1 VYAVATCCYSAQSA
15 CNKPRHDKPLSAH
28 PNRQQTYARI
38 ILSFVL
44 YCGAAR
50 CCLTSRKTYCRL
62 VDKYVHRSFSGPVAN
77 VAAGAIKRGLCIDV
91 WLGMSTESDRP
102 CTGGYCIM
110 VLHHRS
116 STGTLSSTDCIS
128 LWSRRQ
134 DQYWSGTPKTSPS
147 FWIVAFGSR
156 LAPWTG
162 MAEQPLPTESAVSTY
177 LRTS

>member
-1 VYAVATCCYSAQSA
+1 MYAVATCCYSAQSA

-28 PNRQQTYARI
+28 PNRQQTYARLI
-38 ILSFVL
+38 SSFVL

-77 VAAGAIKRGLCIDV
+77 VTAGAIKRGLCVDV

-110 VLHHRS
+110 VLHHGSRYWYFVKYRLYQPVVQTTIS
-116 STGTLSSTDCIS
+116 VLVWYTKNQSFVLDSRFWFTLSTVDGHG
-128 LWSRRQ
+128 R
-134 DQYWSGTPKTSPS
+134 TAPS
-147 FWIVAFGSR
+147 
-156 LAPWTG
+156 
-162 MAEQPLPTESAVSTY
+162 Y
-177 LRTS
+177 